1 MLTLSLLATAFPLA
15 QWLPEVLTKTAAMTI
30 WVLHAPLTINALEQ
44 QMGCVD
50 RETFVQSV
58 YTMRTCRSGQQ
69 YFTIFTDIAK
79 PDELYL
85 MLAEQQVQPSPLP
98 QSLSGLA
105 KVADAD
111 IEDNG
116 QRVVSI
122 QVNRSREQLVR
133 YFQLRMAHRE
143 PTVEVMNDHYLLL
156 SLKHPQEQIVL
167 AKEGTDTLVVSMSEN
182 HHD

>member
-1 MLTLSLLATAFPLA
+1 MLTLTLLATAFPLA

-50 RETFVQSV
+50 SETLVQSV

-85 MLAEQQVQPSPLP
+85 MLAEQKVQPSPLP

-122 QVNRSREQLVR
+122 RESFARTISTIFSAAYGSPRTNRRGDERS
-133 YFQLRMAHRE
+133 
-143 PTVEVMNDHYLLL
+143 L
-156 SLKHPQEQIVL
+156 SVAEFEASARANSSSQRGYRHPRC
-167 AKEGTDTLVVSMSEN
+167 
-182 HHD
+182 